1 MARGRHGACYAKR
14 METHRP
20 YVEALCAAVDT
31 LGGEKQ
37 LADRLGVDAKDL
49 HAWVEGRSAPPLGA
63 FLEALD
69 VIAAGPYSHG
79 HQRARVA
86 VLPESPSTTN

>member
-1 MARGRHGACYAKR
+1 

-20 YVEALCAAVDT
+20 YAEALRAAVDT
-31 LGGEKQ
+31 LGGEKA

-49 HAWVEGRSAPPLGA
+49 HAWVEGRAAPPLGA

-69 VIAAGPYSHG
+69 VIAAGPYWGG
-79 HQRARVA
+79 HPACARGRA
-86 VLPESPSTTN
+86 SGIPSTTT

>member
-1 MARGRHGACYAKR
+1 

-20 YVEALCAAVDT
+20 YAEALRAAVDT

-69 VIAAGPYSHG
+69 VIAAGPYSRG

-86 VLPESPSTTN
+86 VLPESPPTTN

>member
-1 MARGRHGACYAKR
+1 

-20 YVEALCAAVDT
+20 YSEALRAALDI

-37 LADRLGVDAKDL
+37 LAQRLGVDANQL
-49 HAWVEGRSAPPLGA
+49 HAWVVGRATPPLGA

-69 VIAAGPYSHG
+69 VIAEGPYS
-79 HQRARVA
+79 RASRPRPRVA
-86 VLPESPSTTN
+86 VLPESSGKLV